1 MRIEIVTI
9 GNEVLSGRTFD
20 TNFVFLARALEE
32 ASVTVAWHST
42 IGDTAEGIGEALKLA
57 LSRADGVIMT
67 GGLGPT
73 PDDMT
78 RRAVATALNRPLQL
92 DEGTLQRI
100 RERGKRS
107 ARKLPASVETMALLP
122 RGAELFQNPVGV
134 APGILIDYRK
144 KPVFLLPG
152 PPPELEALAKEFVV
166 PWLRERAG
174 NAIETFTLR
183 TFGMFESQIH
193 ERLGTLPEHWP
204 GASLAYLPSWFGV
217 DLRVTSVGPNSTLV
231 HESAER
237 AYGELMKR
245 VGGVVYAQGTT
256 GMEEVVGEALAERQW
271 RIAAAESCT
280 GGLLSKRLTDVP
292 GASRYVERGFVTY
305 SNDAKQQ
312 LLGVSAEDL
321 ATHGAVSTQVAG
333 QMAQGAR
340 KKAKAD
346 VGVGITGIA
355 GPDGGS
361 EQKPVGTVFLA
372 ISSPL
377 GEAVRMHRFLGSRTT
392 VRERAVQTVLDML
405 RRHLAG
411 LSIDPAWERAA
422 IPEPR

>member
-32 ASVTVAWHST
+32 ASVVVAWHST
-42 IGDTAEGIGEALKLA
+42 VGDNGEAIGESLKLA

-73 PDDMT
+73 PDDLT
-78 RRAVATALNRPLQL
+78 RKAVATALNRPLQL
-92 DEGTLQRI
+92 DEGTLQHI
-100 RERGKRS
+100 RDRGKRA
-107 ARKLPASVETMALLP
+107 ARRLPASVETMALVP
-122 RGAELFQNPVGV
+122 RGAELWPNPVGV
-134 APGILIDYRK
+134 APGILIDYRR
-144 KPVFLLPG
+144 KPVILLPG
-152 PPPELEALAKEFVV
+152 PPSELEALATQFAI

-174 NAIETFTLR
+174 TIVESFTLR

-193 ERLGTLPEHWP
+193 ERLGTIPDHWP
-204 GASLAYLPSWFGV
+204 GASFAYLPSWFGV
-217 DLRVTSVGPNSTLV
+217 DLRVTVSGGNGALV

-237 AYGELMKR
+237 AYDELMKK

-256 GMEEVVGEALAERQW
+256 GIEEVVAKLLTEKSW

-292 GASRYVERGFVTY
+292 GSSRYVERGFVTY
-305 SNDAKQQ
+305 SNESKHQ
-312 LLGVSAEDL
+312 LLGVSAQDL
-321 ATHGAVSTQVAG
+321 ETHGAVSPQVAE

-340 KKAKAD
+340 KKAKVD
-346 VGVGITGIA
+346 VGLGITGIA

-361 EQKPVGTVFLA
+361 EQKPVGTVFIA
-372 ISSPL
+372 ISSEL
-377 GEAVRMHRFLGSRTT
+377 GDVVRHHRFAGSRST
-392 VRERAVQTVLDML
+392 VRERTAQTALDML

-411 LSIDPAWERAA
+411 LPIDPAWD
-422 IPEPR
+422 

>member
-1 MRIEIVTI
+1 MRVEIVTI

-32 ASVTVAWHST
+32 ASVVVAWHST
-42 IGDTAEGIGEALKLA
+42 VADNAEAIGESLKLA

-73 PDDMT
+73 PDDLT
-78 RRAVATALNRPLQL
+78 RKAVATALNRPLQL
-92 DEGTLQRI
+92 DEGTLQHI
-100 RERGKRS
+100 RDRGKKA
-107 ARKLPASVETMALLP
+107 ARRLPASVETMALVP
-122 RGAELFQNPVGV
+122 RGAELWQNPVGA
-134 APGILIDYRK
+134 APGILIDYRR
-144 KPVFLLPG
+144 KPVILLPG
-152 PPPELEALAKEFVV
+152 PPPELEALATQFAV
-166 PWLRERAG
+166 PWLRERADT
-174 NAIETFTLR
+174 IVESFTLR

-193 ERLGTLPEHWP
+193 ERLGTLSDHWP

-217 DLRVTSVGPNSTLV
+217 DLRVTVSGGNGARV

-237 AYGELMKR
+237 AYNELMNK
-245 VGGVVYAQGTT
+245 VGGVVYAQGATPL
-256 GMEEVVGEALAERQW
+256 EEVVSEALVEKGW

-292 GASRYVERGFVTY
+292 GSSRYVERGFVTY
-305 SNDAKQQ
+305 SNDSKQQ
-312 LLGVSAEDL
+312 LLGVSAQDL
-321 ATHGAVSTQVAG
+321 EAHGAVSPQVAE

-340 KKAKAD
+340 KKSKVD

-361 EQKPVGTVFLA
+361 EQKPVGTVFIA
-372 ISSPL
+372 ISSAL
-377 GEAVRMHRFLGSRTT
+377 GEVVKHHRFMGTRAT
-392 VRERAVQTVLDML
+392 VRERAAQTALDML

-411 LSIDPAWERAA
+411 LPIDPAWD
-422 IPEPR
+422 